1 MGKFFS
7 RYKAK
12 SYPPDDAVSTWGHLA
27 NFYSLLI
34 FLIAIPIVLIV
45 ILVWLTSF
53 LGLTPWLFG
62 GFAAI
67 CAWIGWRI
75 YRRWGSFKSKMA
87 AQGSEFQ
94 DLMREAAKSGKNM
107 EISLLNGTFTLRYQ
121 GQDPLTAAALTG
133 RPRTL
138 ALEGPLTLEAEAV
151 EVPASL
157 PPERLREELEGF
169 VRLRDDGVIS
179 PEEFDRLKASLL
191 QRVSA

>member
-7 RYKAK
+7 RFKA
-12 SYPPDDAVSTWGHLA
+12 DATDPSVTSLGNLA

-34 FLIAIPIVLIV
+34 FLIAIPFVLIV
-45 ILVWLTSF
+45 LLVWLTSF
-53 LGLTPWLFG
+53 LGLTVWLFA

-67 CAWIGWRI
+67 CGLIGWRI

-87 AQGSEFQ
+87 AQGSEFH
-94 DLMREAAKSGKNM
+94 DLMREAAKSGKNV
-107 EISLLNGTFTLRYQ
+107 EISLLNGTFTLRYH
-121 GQDPLTAAALTG
+121 GQEGLPAALAG
-133 RPRTL
+133 RPQPL

-151 EVPASL
+151 EVSASL
-157 PPERLREELEGF
+157 PPERIREELEGF

-179 PEEFDRLKASLL
+179 PEEFDRLKTSLL

>member
-7 RYKAK
+7 RFK
-12 SYPPDDAVSTWGHLA
+12 PDAPDPSISTWGNLA

-34 FLIAIPIVLIV
+34 FLIAIPFVLIV
-45 ILVWLTSF
+45 ILVWLTQF
-53 LGLTPWLFG
+53 LGLTPWLFA

-67 CAWIGWRI
+67 CAFIGWRL
-75 YRRWGSFKSKMA
+75 YRRWGSFKNKMA
-87 AQGSEFQ
+87 AQGSDFQ

-107 EISLLNGTFTLRYQ
+107 EVSLLNGALTLRYH
-121 GQDPLTAAALTG
+121 GQEQLGHVLAG
-133 RPRTL
+133 RPQPL
-138 ALEGPLTLEAEAV
+138 ALAAPLTLEAEA
-151 EVPASL
+151 EEMLPSL

-169 VRLRDDGVIS
+169 IRLRDDGVIS

>member
-7 RYKAK
+7 RFKTEA
-12 SYPPDDAVSTWGHLA
+12 PDASISAWGNLA

-34 FLIAIPIVLIV
+34 FLVAIPFVLIV
-45 ILVWLTSF
+45 VLVWLTQF
-53 LGLTPWLFG
+53 LGLTPWLFA

-67 CAWIGWRI
+67 CAWIGWRL
-75 YRRWGSFKSKMA
+75 YRRWGNIKAKMA

-94 DLMREAAKSGKNM
+94 DLIREAAKSGKNV
-107 EISLLNGTFTLRYQ
+107 EISLLNGALTLRYH
-121 GQDPLTAAALTG
+121 GQDNLAGALPV

-138 ALEGPLTLEAEAV
+138 ALEGPLTLEAEAE
-151 EVPASL
+151 EVLPCL

-169 VRLRDDGVIS
+169 IRLRDDGVIS

>member
-7 RYKAK
+7 RFK
-12 SYPPDDAVSTWGHLA
+12 PDAPDASVSTWGNLA

-34 FLIAIPIVLIV
+34 FLIAIPFVLIV

-53 LGLTPWLFG
+53 LGLTPWLFAA
-62 GFAAI
+62 FAAI
-67 CAWIGWRI
+67 CAFIGWRL
-75 YRRWGSFKSKMA
+75 YRRWGAIKAKMA
-87 AQGSEFQ
+87 AQGSEFS

-107 EISLLNGTFTLRYQ
+107 EISLLNGAFTLRYH
-121 GQDPLTAAALTG
+121 GQEGLPAALPV
-133 RPRTL
+133 RPQTL
-138 ALEGPLTLEAEAV
+138 ALEGPLTLEAEAE
-151 EVPASL
+151 EVLPSL

-169 VRLRDDGVIS
+169 IRLRDDGVIS